1 MGVTAAIGCMREKS
15 RSRLARHALPRP
27 RDSNNDGPIT
37 AEMAEHIANGV
48 FEAVARLMGVFYP
61 FGDQL
66 ADFEAVVALRES
78 IVDLMGT
85 HSKLRSSS

>member
-1 MGVTAAIGCMREKS
+1 MGLTVAISCIREKS
-15 RSRLARHALPRP
+15 CSRFARHAFYWPRN
-27 RDSNNDGPIT
+27 SNDDGPIT
-37 AEMAEHIANGV
+37 AKVAEYIAYRI
-48 FEAVARLMGVFYP
+48 FEAVARLMRVFYP

-66 ADFEAVVALRES
+66 ADLEAVVALCKS

>member
-1 MGVTAAIGCMREKS
+1 MGVTTAIGCMREKS
-15 RSRLARHALPRP
+15 CNRFARHVLP

-37 AEMAEHIANGV
+37 AKMAEHIAYGV
-48 FEAVARLMGVFYP
+48 FEAVARLVRVFYP

-66 ADFEAVVALRES
+66 ADFEAVVALGES